1 MNNNNLLLIGAG
13 GDIGSAA
20 LKILSEQGWDVTA
33 TTRRHSIFPTNAL
46 LTHLLKAAPNHLL
59 MLSLLQL

>member
-20 LKILSEQGWDVTA
+20 LKILLNKAGMLQQQPGD
-33 TTRRHSIFPTNAL
+33 TRSFRPTL
-46 LTHLLKAAPNHLL
+46 Y
-59 MLSLLQL
+59 